1 MVQPYSAGDSQIKVV
16 YNDSVAKIFSKA
28 IPPAS
33 HSSAVYAPPHR
44 DSLRPRT
51 HRVPSSLIS
60 LQHPEEDTQAI
71 VLNADCLI
79 FDATLPPPMSLAYCL
94 GLRQARCAATVQ

>member
-1 MVQPYSAGDSQIKVV
+1 MV

-28 IPPAS
+28 RALDSPLAWPCVCLRHRIGT
-33 HSSAVYAPPHR
+33 AVCTVSYPIVT
-44 DSLRPRT
+44 L
-51 HRVPSSLIS
+51 
-60 LQHPEEDTQAI
+60 LQHPEEDTEAI

-94 GLRQARCAATVQ
+94 GLR